1 MGKAESIA
9 ILGTLI
15 VVLMLLAWLV
25 TGIYFL
31 SNIIIG
37 VALPTTV
44 CWVIWIIKGRMIY
57 YSHPTANPEKT
68 KEELSWLDSFLTNAY
83 AQLEGIDSKSVE
95 YERKKDLLDR
105 LSLLWSEVTLMVRGL
120 EQFRQMYEDLKAAK
134 DFESVQD
141 ILKQNV

>member
-1 MGKAESIA
+1 MGKVTAIA
-9 ILGTLI
+9 SVGTLC
-15 VVLMLLAWLV
+15 VVLLLLAWMA

-37 VALPTTV
+37 IALPTTV

-57 YSHPTANPEKT
+57 YSHPTANPEQT
-68 KEELSWLDSFLTNAY
+68 KEELAWLDSFLSNAY
-83 AQLEGIDSKSVE
+83 AQLEGIDKKSVE

-105 LSLLWSEVTLMVRGL
+105 LSLVWSEVTLMVRGL
-120 EQFRQMYEDLKAAK
+120 EQFKEMYEQLKEAK
-134 DFESVQD
+134 DFESVQE